1 MSVRTFQGYI
11 CLVRLL
17 CWPTSPLSVF
27 EVVFQII
34 ISVNISERKS
44 GTERTKKRKK
54 RESLFFPPPR
64 RTTGNY
70 TDFAR
75 ATIQPGISLSRAR
88 IPGPTRMVWLCC
100 RPF

>member
-1 MSVRTFQGYI
+1 MIVRTFQGYI

-17 CWPTSPLSVF
+17 CWPISPLSVF

-34 ISVNISERKS
+34 IGVNISERKS
-44 GTERTKKRKK
+44 GTERTKT
-54 RESLFFPPPR
+54 RESLFFPPPGR
-64 RTTGNY
+64 ATGNY

-75 ATIQPGISLSRAR
+75 ATIGQPGISLSRAR
-88 IPGPTRMVWLCC
+88 IPGPARMVWLCC